1 MPSSSSLRPAI
12 PAQRETDR
20 IFGLDLLRAAAILS
34 VVCAHGFV
42 VLYPHFGP
50 ALGVLGHGGFY
61 GVELFFV
68 LSGFLIGQLL
78 IRQGEQLRDPRQ
90 IGRFYVRR
98 WFRTL
103 PLFFLFVVVN
113 VWCERQFR
121 QHAVSAP
128 EALSHAFFLRNFA
141 TLRLTFFPESWSL
154 AVEEWFYL
162 LFPVALWLMLRARRA
177 FAGAFVV
184 SAAAFLIVSTGL
196 RMVHANDLVA
206 TWSES
211 QRMIVIYRFDA
222 LMIGMLAAWL
232 SLRATAMW
240 KSWRGVAAVAGAVL
254 LLAMY
259 ATLWKI
265 ENHQLAFG
273 DDTYFARTFRFT
285 FVSVGFALL
294 LPWAS
299 TWTLRNETSASHVI
313 RRIALWSYALYLVH
327 LPWFEFVSRS
337 LLADTRDSATR
348 AVACFAVQ
356 LGGAIALS
364 ALLHHFYEAPWMRLR
379 DRIMPASRRDDRDVG
394 TVLR

>member
-1 MPSSSSLRPAI
+1 MSSPPTLRPAI
-12 PAQRETDR
+12 PACSEAER

-78 IRQGEQLRDPRQ
+78 IRQGDQLREARQ

-103 PLFFLFVVVN
+103 PLFFLFLLVN
-113 VWCERQFR
+113 VWIERQFR
-121 QHAVSAP
+121 QHAVNPS
-128 EALSHAFFLRNFA
+128 EALTHASFLRNFA
-141 TLRLTFFPESWSL
+141 ALRLTFFPESWSL

-162 LFPVALWLMLRARRA
+162 LFPALLWLLLQARRRFDEA
-177 FAGAFVV
+177 IIV
-184 SAAAFLIVSTGL
+184 SAAVFLLLSTAL
-196 RMVHANDLVA
+196 RMLHAHDAGA
-206 TWSES
+206 TWAES
-211 QRMIVIYRFDA
+211 QRMVVLLRFDA
-222 LMIGMLAAWL
+222 LMIGILAAWL
-232 SLRATAMW
+232 AVRAPRRW
-240 KSWRGVAAVAGAVL
+240 NRWRVPSALVGAVL
-254 LLAMY
+254 LLLMY

-265 ENHQLAFG
+265 QDHQLAFG
-273 DDTYFARTFRFT
+273 DDDYFARTFRFT
-285 FVSVGFALL
+285 VVSLGFAFL

-299 TWTLRNETSASHVI
+299 TWTVRSETVGTKTI

-327 LPWFEFVSRS
+327 LPFFDFVERA
-337 LLADTRDSATR
+337 LFPGTATSAWR
-348 AVACFAVQ
+348 ATSCFTVQ
-356 LGGAIALS
+356 LGGAIMVS

-379 DRIMPASRRDDRDVG
+379 DRVAPARRPTR
-394 TVLR
+394 